1 MTTIKDI
8 EDSNIAGINHLFL
21 HDTKYDE
28 KDVNFLIDL
37 IDNIN
42 NINEI
47 NKKKEGYID
56 FINIITEKEYN
67 KLVTLMRKKH
77 HTNPGVIILNYL
89 YKLNIANGNIKPN
102 KTFEKFNIRN
112 ETRTTSGIT
121 QITVLTSPRPNGQDF
136 TCEHN
141 CYYCPNEPAHEG
153 NDYTPQPR
161 SYLYNE
167 PAVRRANQNK
177 FDAAWQ
183 VWTRASGLELC
194 GLPVDKVE
202 MYILGG
208 TWGSYPIDYRIEFV
222 RDLYY
227 AANCY
232 YDSKNVNN
240 MINMINM
247 RPRLTLEEEM
257 LINETTDV
265 RIIGLTMETR
275 PDHVTADEIEL
286 LRRMNCTRVQIGVQ
300 HIDNEILKKI
310 NRGCYYDDIKR
321 AIYNL
326 LNCGFKIEV
335 HLMFDLPFSSPSKDK
350 EMIDHLFIINS
361 LEYNEYNFAD
371 PNITFD
377 EAKYY
382 PFQSVDWTVTKQWED
397 KGEYL
402 HYSHEDLIDVLIHAK
417 QKTPPSVR
425 LARVIRDIPVSYVY
439 AGNDV
444 PNLRQLLEI
453 KMKKDGLVCKCIRC
467 REVRN
472 KKTDIDDI
480 IINVRDYEASNGHE
494 YFISIESHD
503 KSIIFGFCRLRLS
516 NMMGYIKSG
525 GYKQSTNNTTN
536 SNIDINLFP
545 YLNNIAMVRELHVYG
560 NMTPIN
566 KNMMTENINN
576 NHHQHR
582 GFGKILI
589 AKAEEIAIN
598 NNYNKI
604 AIISGIGVRKYYE
617 KLGYH
622 LDNNYMMKNLENNNI
637 NYKLILLIIL
647 INFSIYFIIF

>member
-1 MTTIKDI
+1 MSNILDI
-8 EDSNIAGINHLFL
+8 EEYNFKHLFL
-21 HDTKYDE
+21 HE
-28 KDVNFLIDL
+28 KMDNDKEKEEAYLIDL
-37 IDNIN
+37 IN
-42 NINEI
+42 NIND
-47 NKKKEGYID
+47 NTTDKQYKKLILD
-56 FINIITEKEYN
+56 
-67 KLVTLMRKKH
+67 MRKKH
-77 HTNPGVIILNYL
+77 KVVPGVIILNYL
-89 YKLNIANGNIKPN
+89 YKKCIQNKKIKPN
-102 KTFEKFNIRN
+102 KYFEKFNIRN

-153 NDYTPQPR
+153 NDWTPQPR

-183 VWTRASGLELC
+183 VWDRASGLELC

-227 AANCY
+227 AANTY
-232 YDSKNVNN
+232 YHDKNPEL
-240 MINMINM
+240 M
-247 RPRLTLEEEM
+247 RERKSLEEEID
-257 LINETTDV
+257 INMSADV
-265 RIIGLTMETR
+265 RIVGLTMETR
-275 PDHVTADEIEL
+275 PDHVTADEIKL

-300 HIDNEILKKI
+300 HIDNDILKKI
-310 NRGCYYDDIKR
+310 NRGCYYEDIKR

-335 HLMFDLPFSSPSKDK
+335 HLMYDLPFSSPAKDK
-350 EMIDHLFIINS
+350 EMIDHLFRINS
-361 LEYNEYNFAD
+361 LEYNFAD

-402 HYSHEDLIDVLIHAK
+402 HYSHEDLIDVLIYAK
-417 QKTPPSVR
+417 SHTPPSVR

-453 KMKKDGLVCKCIRC
+453 KMKKEGLVCKCIRC
-467 REVRN
+467 REVR
-472 KKTDIDDI
+472 KKETDNNI
-480 IINVRDYEASNGHE
+480 IMNVRHYEASGGDE
-494 YFISIESHD
+494 YFISIESPD
-503 KSIIFGFCRLRLS
+503 KSIIYGFCRLRLS
-516 NMMGYIKSG
+516 HKMGYIKSG
-525 GYKQSTNNTTN
+525 GYKYKNNEN
-536 SNIDINLFP
+536 EDINLFP
-545 YLNNIAMVRELHVYG
+545 YLNNVAMIRELHVYG

-566 KNMMTENINN
+566 KKKESKIINQ
-576 NHHQHR
+576 HQHKGYGR
-582 GFGKILI
+582 MLI
-589 AKAEEIAIN
+589 SKAEEIAIN
-598 NNYNKI
+598 NNYHKI
-604 AIISGIGVRKYYE
+604 AVISGVGVRKYYE
-617 KLGYH
+617 KFGYQ
-622 LDNNYMMKNLENNNI
+622 LENNYMIKELDFYDDINKPTIIMIIIIMIYCFLMILVNI
-637 NYKLILLIIL
+637 NLL
-647 INFSIYFIIF
+647 

>member
-1 MTTIKDI
+1 MTTINKVIDI
-8 EDSNIAGINHLFL
+8 EDYNTIGINHLFL

-28 KDVNFLIDL
+28 KDVNYLIDL
-37 IDNIN
+37 INYINID
-42 NINEI
+42 EI
-47 NKKKEGYID
+47 NKKTEGSND
-56 FINIITEKEYN
+56 FINIITEKEY
-67 KLVTLMRKKH
+67 KKITTIMRKKH

-102 KTFEKFNIRN
+102 KTFEKYNIRN

-232 YDSKNVNN
+232 YDDKLNQD
-240 MINMINM
+240 IM

-257 LINETTDV
+257 LINETADV
-265 RIIGLTMETR
+265 RIIGLTIETR
-275 PDHVTADEIEL
+275 PDHVTSDEIEL

-300 HIDNEILKKI
+300 HIDNEILKKL
-310 NRGCYYDDIKR
+310 NRGCYYNDIKR

-326 LNCGFKIEV
+326 LNFGFKIEV

-350 EMIDHLFIINS
+350 EMINHLFINS
-361 LEYNEYNFAD
+361 NDNNSNEYNFAD
-371 PNITFD
+371 TNITFD

-402 HYSHEDLIDVLIHAK
+402 HYSHEELIDVLIHAK

-480 IINVRDYEASNGHE
+480 IINVRHYEASNGHE
-494 YFISIESHD
+494 YFISIENKD

-516 NMMGYIKSG
+516 KMMGYIKSG
-525 GYKQSTNNTTN
+525 GYKQPTGIN
-536 SNIDINLFP
+536 SNDIDINLFP
-545 YLNNIAMVRELHVYG
+545 YLNNVAMIRELHVYG
-560 NMTPIN
+560 NMTPVN
-566 KNMMTENINN
+566 KQNN
-576 NHHQHR
+576 KIINHHQHR
-582 GFGKILI
+582 GFGRILI
-589 AKAEEIAIN
+589 AKAEEIARN
-598 NNYNKI
+598 NNYKKI
-604 AIISGIGVRKYYE
+604 AVISGVGVRKYYE

-622 LDNNYMMKNLENNNI
+622 LDNNYMMKNLDLYLIKINI
-637 NYKLILLIIL
+637 IIIIIIIIIIYCFFKYIL
-647 INFSIYFIIF
+647 

>member
-1 MTTIKDI
+1 MSIKDI

-28 KDVNFLIDL
+28 KDVNYLIDL
-37 IDNIN
+37 INIIN
-42 NINEI
+42 NIN
-47 NKKKEGYID
+47 NNN
-56 FINIITEKEYN
+56 NIMTEKEYN
-67 KLVTLMRKKH
+67 KLITIMRKKH

-112 ETRTTSGIT
+112 ETRATSGIT
-121 QITVLTSPRPNGQDF
+121 QITVLTSPRPNDQEF
-136 TCEHN
+136 TCDHN

-153 NDYTPQPR
+153 NDWTPQPR

-227 AANCY
+227 AANTY
-232 YDSKNVNN
+232 YHSKENN
-240 MINMINM
+240 CSNM
-247 RPRLTLEEEM
+247 RPRLSLEEEM
-257 LINETTDV
+257 LINETADV

-310 NRGCYYDDIKR
+310 NRGCYYNDIKR

-350 EMIDHLFIINS
+350 EMINHLFINSKEYINS
-361 LEYNEYNFAD
+361 NDDNKSSLEYNFAD

-472 KKTDIDDI
+472 KKTDINDV
-480 IINVRDYEASNGHE
+480 IINVRHYEASNGHE
-494 YFISIESHD
+494 YFISIESKD
-503 KSIIFGFCRLRLS
+503 KSIIYGFCRLRLS

-525 GYKQSTNNTTN
+525 GYKTSINKD
-536 SNIDINLFP
+536 IDINLFP
-545 YLNNIAMVRELHVYG
+545 YLNNVAMVRELHVYG
-560 NMTPIN
+560 NMTPVN
-566 KNMMTENINN
+566 KNMLTDNINN

-589 AKAEEIAIN
+589 AKAEQIAIN
-598 NNYNKI
+598 NDYHKI

-637 NYKLILLIIL
+637 NYYKLILLIIM
-647 INFSIYFIIF
+647 INIIIYFIIF